1 MRSDKNR
8 KAAGIDFA
16 GKTCGGNFRRIP
28 AAKSKRVG
36 GISDTS
42 LLTSGCCEMGFS
54 QGSEAVKEVSQQ
66 AVVFYREAVRD
77 VRLEVRTN
85 NWVKVPIG
93 QKHWSVRS

>member
-1 MRSDKNR
+1 MRSLS
-8 KAAGIDFA
+8 A
-16 GKTCGGNFRRIP
+16 
-28 AAKSKRVG
+28 
-36 GISDTS
+36 S
-42 LLTSGCCEMGFS
+42 LASGCCEMGFS
-54 QGSEAVKEVSQQ
+54 PKGSKAVKEISQQ